1 MMDDNRSVVIQGLDL
16 FDVVTFMTKKSKRF
30 QAMALSNL
38 EEVIDKDSEE
48 FKYIRKI
55 ILDYFNNYTR
65 SVIRAIFGDIESL
78 TDYKNNV

>member
-1 MMDDNRSVVIQGLDL
+1 MDDNRSVVIQGLDL